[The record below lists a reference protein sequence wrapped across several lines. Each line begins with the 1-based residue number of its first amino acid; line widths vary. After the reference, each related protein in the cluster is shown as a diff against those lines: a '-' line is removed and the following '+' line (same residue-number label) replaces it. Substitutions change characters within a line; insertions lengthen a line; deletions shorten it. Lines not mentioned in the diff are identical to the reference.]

1 MKKGIFLGLLLLITL
16 LALLLA
22 GYIFSIKT
30 DRPARDIEPDSVLH
44 NQEYKDK
51 AAQAEQWLKLLY
63 QQNLLPSVSVAVGIR
78 GNLVWESAIGFSD
91 VSSGTLANQSTQYRI
106 GSISKPITTT
116 AIMRMQ
122 EKQLISIDDLFG
134 ALVKD
139 YPAENSGFTIKQ
151 LLAHQSGVR
160 HYLDQLGENFNRKE
174 YSSTR
179 EAASIVEN
187 DALLFPP
194 GEQFHYS
201 TYGYTL
207 VSLAMESAYSIPFE
221 KIMHEEVFIPSGMTS
236 TIFDKAEN
244 TSKDNMATPYLH
256 IGESLYR
263 SPTANSSYKYAGG
276 GYLSTPSDLVRFA
289 NSLLNDTLLTDDSKD
304 IMWSPVAL
312 ANGAMNSEN
321 YALGFRVGQDDWG
334 RYVHHGGKSV
344 GGYSFL
350 LIYPEQDVV
359 IAFASNVTPSG
370 ESFDRLQEARKMARL
385 FIE

>member
-160 HYLDQLGENFNRKE
+160 HYIDQLGENFNRKE

-187 DALLFPP
+187 DALLFRP

-221 KIMHEEVFIPSGMTS
+221 KIMYEEVFIPSGMTS

-370 ESFDRLQEARKMARL
+370 ESFDRLQEARKLARL

>member
-160 HYLDQLGENFNRKE
+160 HYIDQLGENFNRKE

-187 DALLFPP
+187 DALLFRP

-221 KIMHEEVFIPSGMTS
+221 KIMYEEVFIPSGMTS

>member
-139 YPAENSGFTIKQ
+139 YSAENSGFTIKQ

-160 HYLDQLGENFNRKE
+160 HYIDQLGENFNRKE

-179 EAASIVEN
+179 EAASIIEN

-221 KIMHEEVFIPSGMTS
+221 KIMYEEVFIPSGMTS

-256 IGESLYR
+256 IGKSLYR
-263 SPTANSSYKYAGG
+263 SPAANSSYKYAGG

-312 ANGAMNSEN
+312 ANGAMNPEN

>member
-122 EKQLISIDDLFG
+122 EKQLISIYDLFG

-160 HYLDQLGENFNRKE
+160 HYIDQLGENFNRKE

-187 DALLFPP
+187 DALLFRP

-221 KIMHEEVFIPSGMTS
+221 KIMYEEVFIPSGMTS

-312 ANGAMNSEN
+312 ANGAMNPEN

>member
-1 MKKGIFLGLLLLITL
+1 MKKGIFLGILLLITL

-51 AAQAEQWLKLLY
+51 AARAEQWLKLLY

-78 GNLVWESAIGFSD
+78 GDLIWESAIGFSD

-139 YPAENSGFTIKQ
+139 YSAENSGFTIKQ

-160 HYLDQLGENFNRKE
+160 HYIDQLGEKFNRKE

-179 EAASIVEN
+179 EAASIIEN
-187 DALLFPP
+187 DAL
-194 GEQFHYS
+194 
-201 TYGYTL
+201 
-207 VSLAMESAYSIPFE
+207 
-221 KIMHEEVFIPSGMTS
+221 
-236 TIFDKAEN
+236 
-244 TSKDNMATPYLH
+244 
-256 IGESLYR
+256 
-263 SPTANSSYKYAGG
+263 
-276 GYLSTPSDLVRFA
+276 
-289 NSLLNDTLLTDDSKD
+289 
-304 IMWSPVAL
+304 
-312 ANGAMNSEN
+312 
-321 YALGFRVGQDDWG
+321 
-334 RYVHHGGKSV
+334 
-344 GGYSFL
+344 
-350 LIYPEQDVV
+350 
-359 IAFASNVTPSG
+359 
-370 ESFDRLQEARKMARL
+370 
-385 FIE
+385 

>member
-139 YPAENSGFTIKQ
+139 YSAENSGFTIKQ

-160 HYLDQLGENFNRKE
+160 HYIDQLGENFNRKE

-179 EAASIVEN
+179 EAASIIEN

-221 KIMHEEVFIPSGMTS
+221 KIMYEEVFIPSGMTS

-256 IGESLYR
+256 IGKSLYR
-263 SPTANSSYKYAGG
+263 SPAANSSYKYAGG

-370 ESFDRLQEARKMARL
+370 ESFDRLQEARKLARL